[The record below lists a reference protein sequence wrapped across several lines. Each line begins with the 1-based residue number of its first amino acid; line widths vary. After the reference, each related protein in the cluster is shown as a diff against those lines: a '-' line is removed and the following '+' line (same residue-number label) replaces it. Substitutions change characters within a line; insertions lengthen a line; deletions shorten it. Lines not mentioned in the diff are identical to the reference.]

1 MSNQQ
6 PELVLRLFSII
17 KGVAIT
23 KLNKEKL
30 LRFQN
35 KAKPIIIRLL
45 VITAGSLI
53 MAGAY
58 NALVIPNNLL
68 SGGVSGLALIGKYTV
83 GFPFYLGVLI
93 LNIPVFLIGLKEM
106 DRKFILYSLF
116 GTAMV
121 IIALPLTK
129 PYIPVPKLDLFLAAV
144 FSGAIGGVGGGIVLK
159 NGGSAGGTDI
169 ISMISKKKWNISVGT
184 CSFLCNMVV
193 VAISLFLFDPMIV
206 LYSIVSMW
214 VCGQVTNKVIDGFN
228 NHKSVTI
235 ISDANEEIAVRI
247 INEMVRGVTFLEGQ
261 GAYSGCARKV
271 LNCVVNHYQIP
282 LLKEIV
288 FEIDPKAFMFITET
302 VEVAGRGFTLPL

>member
-1 MSNQQ
+1 VD
-6 PELVLRLFSII
+6 L
-17 KGVAIT
+17 T

-30 LRFQN
+30 LRVKN
-35 KAKPIIIRLL
+35 RTLPIVIRLL
-45 VITAGSLI
+45 TITAGSLI
-53 MAGAY
+53 TAGAY

-68 SGGVSGLALIGKYTV
+68 SGGVSGIALIGKYTV
-83 GFPFYLGVLI
+83 GFPFYLGVFL
-93 LNIPVFLIGLKEM
+93 LNIPIFLIGLKEM

-116 GTAMV
+116 GTAVM

-129 PYIPVPKLDLFLAAV
+129 PYIPVPKLDLFLASV

-159 NGGSAGGTDI
+159 NGGSSGGTDI
-169 ISMISKKKWNISVGT
+169 ISMIAKKKWNLSIGT
-184 CSFLCNMVV
+184 CSFICNTVV
-193 VAISLFLFDPMIV
+193 IAISLFLFDPMIV

-214 VCGQVTNKVIDGFN
+214 VSGQVTNKVIDGFN

-235 ISDANEEIAVRI
+235 ISDANGEIAVRI
-247 INEMVRGVTFLEGQ
+247 MNVMVRGVTFLEGQ
-261 GAYSGCARKV
+261 GAYSGCPRKV

-302 VEVAGRGFTLPL
+302 VEVAGRGLTMPL